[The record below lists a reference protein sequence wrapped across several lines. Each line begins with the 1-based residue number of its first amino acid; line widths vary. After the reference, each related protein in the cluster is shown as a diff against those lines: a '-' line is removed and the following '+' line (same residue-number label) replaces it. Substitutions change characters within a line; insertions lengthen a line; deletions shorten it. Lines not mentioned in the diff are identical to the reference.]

1 MRGFEI
7 LKNGAMP
14 MRIGVEDSLPIVIF
28 AVDGRGHSDFHA
40 TVTEYENGDRYRYA
54 FEDMVPGDEFEI
66 SYTAFDEPSAPVA
79 LEHKGAAPLRRRVV
93 EGDSAAASSG
103 EASAGAGMASADPS
117 SGVVS
122 ADEDAGMA
130 AMDALRVDGNEAL
143 HGSEHSSA
151 TPALEV
157 SLNGQAVRSSLPGS
171 VLISFEQAGLQVS
184 YAVFTDDGA
193 MHSLLKA
200 PLRPG
205 DVLRVRF
212 GA

>member
-7 LKNGAMP
+7 IKNGGAP
-14 MRIGVEDSLPIVIF
+14 LRIGVEDGLPLIIF

-40 TVTEYENGDRYRYA
+40 TVTEYETGDRYRYA
-54 FEDMVPGDEFEI
+54 FEDMVPGDEFEF
-66 SYTAFDEPSAPVA
+66 SYTAFDQPSTPIA

-93 EGDSAAASSG
+93 EGDSAGASSG
-103 EASAGAGMASADPS
+103 VASAGAGMASTDPS

-130 AMDALRVDGNEAL
+130 AMDALRVDDNETL
-143 HGSEHSSA
+143 HGAEHSSA

-171 VLISFEQAGLQVS
+171 ILISFEQAGLQVS
-184 YAVFTDDGA
+184 YSVFTDDDA
-193 MHSLLKA
+193 MHSLFKA

>member
-1 MRGFEI
+1 
-7 LKNGAMP
+7 MP
-14 MRIGVEDSLPIVIF
+14 MRIGVEDGLPLVIF

-40 TVTEYENGDRYRYA
+40 TVTEYETGDRYRYA
-54 FEDMVPGDEFEI
+54 FEDMVPGDEFEF
-66 SYTAFDEPSAPVA
+66 SYTAFDEPSAPIA

-103 EASAGAGMASADPS
+103 
-117 SGVVS
+117 VVS

-130 AMDALRVDGNEAL
+130 AMDALRNDDNETL

-151 TPALEV
+151 SPALEV

-171 VLISFEQAGLQVS
+171 ILISFEQAGLQVS
-184 YAVFTDDGA
+184 YDVFTDDDA

>member
-1 MRGFEI
+1 MKGFEI
-7 LKNGAMP
+7 RKNGGALL
-14 MRIGVEDSLPIVIF
+14 RIGIEDGLPLIIF
-28 AVDGRGHSDFHA
+28 AVDGSGHSDFHA
-40 TVTEYENGDRYRYA
+40 TVTEYETGDRYRYA

-79 LEHKGAAPLRRRVV
+79 LETKGTAPLQRRVV
-93 EGDSAAASSG
+93 EG
-103 EASAGAGMASADPS
+103 
-117 SGVVS
+117 
-122 ADEDAGMA
+122 DAGMA
-130 AMDALRVDGNEAL
+130 AMDALRNDDNETL

-151 TPALEV
+151 SPALEV

-171 VLISFEQAGLQVS
+171 ILISLEQAGLQVS
-184 YAVFTDDGA
+184 YDVFTDDGA
-193 MHSLLKA
+193 MHSLFKA

>member
-1 MRGFEI
+1 MNGFEI
-7 LKNGAMP
+7 RKNGGEP
-14 MRIGVEDSLPIVIF
+14 LRIGVEDGLPLIIF
-28 AVDGRGHSDFHA
+28 AVDGSGHSDFHA
-40 TVTEYENGDRYRYA
+40 TVTEYEAGDRYRYA

-66 SYTAFDEPSAPVA
+66 SYTAFDQPSTPIA

-93 EGDSAAASSG
+93 EGD
-103 EASAGAGMASADPS
+103 
-117 SGVVS
+117 
-122 ADEDAGMA
+122 AGMA
-130 AMDALRVDGNEAL
+130 AMDALRNDDNETL
-143 HGSEHSSA
+143 HGSEHSFAS
-151 TPALEV
+151 PALEV

-171 VLISFEQAGLQVS
+171 ILISFEQAGLQVS
-184 YAVFTDDGA
+184 YAVFSGDGA

>member
-1 MRGFEI
+1 MKGFEI
-7 LKNGAMP
+7 KKNGGEP
-14 MRIGVEDSLPIVIF
+14 LRIGVEDGLPLIIF
-28 AVDGRGHSDFHA
+28 AVDGSGHSDFHA
-40 TVTEYENGDRYRYA
+40 TVTEYETGDRYRYA

-66 SYTAFDEPSAPVA
+66 SYTAFDQPSTPIA

-93 EGDSAAASSG
+93 EGD
-103 EASAGAGMASADPS
+103 
-117 SGVVS
+117 
-122 ADEDAGMA
+122 AGMA
-130 AMDALRVDGNEAL
+130 AMDALRNDDNETL

-171 VLISFEQAGLQVS
+171 ILISLEQAGLQVS
-184 YAVFTDDGA
+184 YDVFTDDGA
-193 MHSLLKA
+193 MHSLFKA

>member
-7 LKNGAMP
+7 IKNGAMP
-14 MRIGVEDSLPIVIF
+14 MRIGVEDGLPIVIF

-40 TVTEYENGDRYRYA
+40 TVTEYETGDRYRYA
-54 FEDMVPGDEFEI
+54 FEDMVPGDEFEF
-66 SYTAFDEPSAPVA
+66 SYTAFDQPSTPIA

-93 EGDSAAASSG
+93 EGD
-103 EASAGAGMASADPS
+103 SAGAGMASADPS

-130 AMDALRVDGNEAL
+130 AMDALRNDDNETL
-143 HGSEHSSA
+143 HGAELSSA

-171 VLISFEQAGLQVS
+171 ILISFEQAGLQVS
-184 YAVFTDDGA
+184 YSVFTDDGA
-193 MHSLLKA
+193 MHSLFKA

>member
-14 MRIGVEDSLPIVIF
+14 MRIGVEDGLPIVIF

-40 TVTEYENGDRYRYA
+40 TVTEYETGDRYRYA
-54 FEDMVPGDEFEI
+54 FEDMVPGDEFEF
-66 SYTAFDEPSAPVA
+66 SYTAFDQPSTPIA

-93 EGDSAAASSG
+93 EGDAGPGAA
-103 EASAGAGMASADPS
+103 
-117 SGVVS
+117 VNV
-122 ADEDAGMA
+122 
-130 AMDALRVDGNEAL
+130 LRNDDNETL
-143 HGSEHSSA
+143 HGAEHSSA

-171 VLISFEQAGLQVS
+171 ILISFEQAGLQVS
-184 YAVFTDDGA
+184 YSVFTDDGA
-193 MHSLLKA
+193 MHSLFKA